1 MTRGKLAGMAL
12 AGLLWTG
19 PAAAQAAQKTD
30 PAVQELL
37 RLEDSWPA
45 ALVKRDRATFERL
58 LAPRFVYSEDD
69 KTVDRATVMRDLV
82 APADSV
88 IAANNRDMQVHLFG
102 TTAVVTGWLEV
113 RVAAGKSSA
122 LRRYRF
128 TDVWMRGSSGWQ
140 IVAAHDYLKP
150 AK

>member
-1 MTRGKLAGMAL
+1 MTRSKLSVVVL
-12 AGLLWTG
+12 SGLLWAA
-19 PAAAQAAQKTD
+19 PAAAQAATKTD

-37 RLEDSWPA
+37 RLEDSWPV

-58 LAPRFVYSEDD
+58 LAPRFVYTEDD
-69 KTVDRATVMRDLV
+69 KTVDRATVMKDLV

-88 IAANNRDMQVHLFG
+88 VAAKNRDMRVHLFG
-102 TTAVVTGWLEV
+102 NTAVVTGWLEV
-113 RVAAGKSSA
+113 KVAKQAA

-128 TDVWMRGSSGWQ
+128 TDVWNRGSSGWQ
-140 IVAAHDYLKP
+140 IVAAHDYLVP